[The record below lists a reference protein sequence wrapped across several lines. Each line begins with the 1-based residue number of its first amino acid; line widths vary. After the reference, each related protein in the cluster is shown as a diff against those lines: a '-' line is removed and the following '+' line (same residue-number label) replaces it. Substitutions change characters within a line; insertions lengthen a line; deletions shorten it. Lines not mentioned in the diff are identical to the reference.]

1 MYMPTDEEIDDELP
15 KPPIWDGNLPEG
27 QICQRQ
33 NNVYTS
39 FSRNIPTCT
48 SVATIGQGEIRYYED
63 SENPNRDKD
72 GWVVEE
78 VFSYYCDNC
87 FSEFQKF
94 DEMSEEYDNFITG
107 IGEHVDQINSNNKE
121 KYPYCGEW
129 PNCGAINFR
138 DDWELVMYGSWTVKD
153 LAIKQLLDESTWFSS
168 IGRLDISIEILTYL
182 LEELGVN
189 EETASK
195 LNFENNFTSMWG

>member
-94 DEMSEEYDNFITG
+94 DTSDN
-107 IGEHVDQINSNNKE
+107 QII
-121 KYPYCGEW
+121 
-129 PNCGAINFR
+129 INTPI
-138 DDWELVMYGSWTVKD
+138 V
-153 LAIKQLLDESTWFSS
+153 IH
-168 IGRLDISIEILTYL
+168 
-182 LEELGVN
+182 
-189 EETASK
+189 
-195 LNFENNFTSMWG
+195 